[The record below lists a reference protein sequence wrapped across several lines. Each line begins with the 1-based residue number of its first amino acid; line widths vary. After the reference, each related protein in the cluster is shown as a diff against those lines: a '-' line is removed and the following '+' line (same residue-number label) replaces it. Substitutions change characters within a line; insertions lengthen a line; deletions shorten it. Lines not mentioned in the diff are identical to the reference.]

1 MLDSVRVRLTL
12 WHVGVAALMLG
23 VLCAGVYVALRQN
36 FYEKA
41 GGILKIVCRSNI
53 AVLQHELLRGE
64 NDEQAAKQTLAIL
77 RFEPYTVAIFDQQG
91 LLLAE
96 NVEGIGAGLRLG
108 TTTPAEDGTIRLLT
122 IRSLQGNAELRRM
135 AVVGVRLS
143 PPGRAYTIVASQS
156 LGPLLGALNAD
167 RRILLLVVPFGLLL
181 AGLGGWFLAKKS
193 LAPVLAM
200 SEQAHRIGIES
211 LDRRL
216 PVDNARDE
224 LGHLA
229 NTLNQLLDR
238 LGEAFSSQR
247 QFMADASHELRNPV
261 SIIRTA
267 SSVTLERDHR
277 DESEYRS
284 ALSIIDDEVVHLTRI
299 VDDMFHLARADAG
312 RMRPRRSAFYLDE
325 MLHDITRAA
334 ALLGTDK
341 QITVAIDSTEELVCH
356 GDEKLLRQLF
366 SNLLENAI
374 RYTPP
379 GGRITVQV
387 QEERGNCEIAV
398 ADTGRGIPEEFQS
411 RIFERF
417 FRVETVEPTLVGK
430 HGASTTT
437 GAGLGLAIARSI
449 ATAHDGSLVLQESNA
464 TGSVF
469 VVKLPLGR
477 SH

>member
-1 MLDSVRVRLTL
+1 
-12 WHVGVAALMLG
+12 MLG
-23 VLCAGVYVALRQN
+23 VLCTGVYVALRQN

-53 AVLQHELLRGE
+53 AVLQTELLRGE
-64 NDEQAAKQTLAIL
+64 TDRQAASRTLDIL
-77 RFEPYTVAIFDQQG
+77 HLEPYSVAIFNQDG

-96 NVEGIGAGLRLG
+96 TAGGPKLALG
-108 TTTPAEDGTIRLLT
+108 SRPLAPDGTMRLLT
-122 IRSLQGNAELRRM
+122 IRGAQGDGELRRM
-135 AVVGVRLS
+135 VVVGVQLN
-143 PPGRAYTIVASQS
+143 PPGHHYTIVVSQS
-156 LGPLLGALNAD
+156 LGPLLGALDAD
-167 RRILLLVVPFGLLL
+167 RRVLLLVVPLGLLL
-181 AGLGGWFLAKKS
+181 AGLGGWFLVKKS

-211 LDRRL
+211 LHQRL
-216 PVDNARDE
+216 PVGNARDE

-229 NTLNQLLDR
+229 NTFNQLLDR
-238 LGEAFSSQR
+238 LGEAFSLQR

-277 DESEYRS
+277 EESEYRG
-284 ALSIIDDEVVHLTRI
+284 ALAIIDDEVAHLTRV

-312 RMRPRRSAFYLDE
+312 RMSPRRSTFYLDE
-325 MLHDITRAA
+325 MLQDITRAA

-341 QITVAIDSTEELVCH
+341 HITVAIEPTDELVCD

-366 SNLLENAI
+366 SNLLENAV

-379 GGRITVQV
+379 GGRVTVQV
-387 QEERGNCEIAV
+387 QEERGVCEIAV
-398 ADTGRGIPEEFQS
+398 ADTGRGIPEEFRS

-417 FRVETVEPTLVGK
+417 FRVETVEPAMIG
-430 HGASTTT
+430 HQSASAT

-449 ATAHDGSLVLQESNA
+449 ATAHHGSLVLQRSNPG
-464 TGSVF
+464 GSVF
-469 VVKLPLGR
+469 VVTLPLGR
-477 SH
+477 IH